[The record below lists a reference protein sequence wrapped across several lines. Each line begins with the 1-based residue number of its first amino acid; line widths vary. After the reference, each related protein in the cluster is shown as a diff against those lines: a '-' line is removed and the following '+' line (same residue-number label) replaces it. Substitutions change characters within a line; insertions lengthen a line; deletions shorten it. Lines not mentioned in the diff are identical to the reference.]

1 MAYVDEWTA
10 IFCLSTLIS
19 RNVIYYPLKS
29 ISMRNVEKHLV
40 G

>member
-1 MAYVDEWTA
+1 MWMNGQPF
-10 IFCLSTLIS
+10 FCLSTLIS

-40 G
+40 V